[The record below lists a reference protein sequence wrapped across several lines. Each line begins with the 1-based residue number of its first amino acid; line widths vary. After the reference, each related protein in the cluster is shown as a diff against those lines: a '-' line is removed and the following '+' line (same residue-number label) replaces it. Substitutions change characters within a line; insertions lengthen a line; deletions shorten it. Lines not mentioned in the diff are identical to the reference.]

1 MGREDITA
9 LSEGTDRRV
18 TISETLRQFLVGTGS
33 AAAEAALDD
42 FSGVRPATVKA
53 KP

>member
-9 LSEGTDRRV
+9 LSEGTDRHI
-18 TISETLRQFLVGTGS
+18 TISETLRKFLVGTGS
-33 AAAEAALDD
+33 ASAEAALDD
-42 FSGVRPATVKA
+42 FSGAKPTTTKA